1 MSRSLRFCMV
11 TTFYPPYNF
20 GGDGVF
26 VQQLAQELARRGHQ
40 VEVIH
45 CTDSYRFLAG
55 RAPEPSD
62 PDHPSVTVHRLR
74 SPFGFLSPL
83 ATHQTG
89 LPLFKSA
96 RIREILARGF
106 DVIHYHNLSLVG
118 GPGVLV
124 HGAAVKLYTLHE
136 YWLVCPTHMLFK
148 YRRAPCTRPHCFAC
162 TLAHGRPPQLW
173 RDSAMIQKAAE
184 HVDVFLAPS
193 RFVRDKHREMGLGV
207 PIVVLPFFTAREP
220 ATALDPGGPRE
231 TSPYFLF
238 VGRLERLKGL
248 QTLIPIF
255 RRYEKARLL
264 VAGTGRYETTLRRMA
279 AGAPNIVFVGYQS
292 GARLCQLYAGA
303 VALIVPSLWYEVFGL
318 VIIEAFAQHTPA
330 IVKNIGG
337 MPQIIE
343 ESGGGLVYETE
354 TELVAAMDRLL
365 TEPTL
370 RTALGVR
377 GYQATRQRWSAD
389 THIERYLALI
399 EEAAAHRR

>member
-1 MSRSLRFCMV
+1 
-11 TTFYPPYNF
+11 
-20 GGDGVF
+20 
-26 VQQLAQELARRGHQ
+26 
-40 VEVIH
+40 
-45 CTDSYRFLAG
+45 
-55 RAPEPSD
+55 
-62 PDHPSVTVHRLR
+62 
-74 SPFGFLSPL
+74 
-83 ATHQTG
+83 
-89 LPLFKSA
+89 
-96 RIREILARGF
+96 
-106 DVIHYHNLSLVG
+106 
-118 GPGVLV
+118 
-124 HGAAVKLYTLHE
+124 
-136 YWLVCPTHMLFK
+136 
-148 YRRAPCTRPHCFAC
+148 
-162 TLAHGRPPQLW
+162 
-173 RDSAMIQKAAE
+173 
-184 HVDVFLAPS
+184 
-193 RFVRDKHREMGLGV
+193 
-207 PIVVLPFFTAREP
+207 
-220 ATALDPGGPRE
+220 
-231 TSPYFLF
+231 